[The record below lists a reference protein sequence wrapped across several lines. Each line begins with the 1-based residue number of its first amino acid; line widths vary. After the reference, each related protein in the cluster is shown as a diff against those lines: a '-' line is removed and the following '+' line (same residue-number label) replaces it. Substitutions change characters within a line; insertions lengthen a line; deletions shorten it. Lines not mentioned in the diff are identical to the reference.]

1 MSYPENALYYLTP
14 RFKSHMNIN
23 LLKTFLV
30 LVRNDFNFTLTAE
43 QLGISQPWVT
53 KSIKNLEQVF
63 GTPLLFRKG
72 RHFFQL
78 TDKGHQI
85 LPLVRS
91 IVEQTDCLLA
101 EDKTPGDR
109 INLNIATTHTQIKY
123 RLTHTVEHILKKYP
137 RISINFHQ
145 ASPEMMAGLV
155 SSGKVDFAIATESFH
170 LFSDIRALPCYH
182 WGRSLVVPREHPL
195 ASITIMSLA
204 EIADYPLITYVF
216 TCHDRSD
223 IYNAFTHQ
231 QLEPNIVMTATDADI
246 IKHYVRKGMGVGIIA
261 SCAKDDDD
269 ELVFISLDHLLPG
282 GQTSVL
288 VSRNIWL
295 SDVACEFISSFAP
308 HISEALICCFGNSQG
323 SIAATELPWQ

>member
-1 MSYPENALYYLTP
+1 
-14 RFKSHMNIN
+14 MNIN
-23 LLKTFLV
+23 LLKTFLA

-43 QLGISQPWVT
+43 QLGVSQPWVT
-53 KSIKNLEQVF
+53 KSIRNLEKVI

-85 LPLVRS
+85 LPLARS
-91 IVEQTDCLLA
+91 IVEQTNCLLT
-101 EDKTPGDR
+101 EETTLDDR
-109 INLNIATTHTQIKY
+109 IKLNIATTHTQIKY
-123 RLTHTVEHILKKYP
+123 RLTHTVEHILQKYP
-137 RISINFHQ
+137 RVSINFHQ
-145 ASPEMMAGLV
+145 ASPEMMARLV

-182 WGRSLVVPREHPL
+182 WGRSLVVPRKHPL
-195 ASITIMSLA
+195 ASIQITSLA
-204 EIADYPLITYVF
+204 EIAEYPLITYVF

-223 IYNAFTHQ
+223 IYNAFIHQ
-231 QLEPNIVMTATDADI
+231 DIEPNIVMSATDADI
-246 IKHYVRKGMGVGIIA
+246 IKHYVRRGIGVGIIA
-261 SCAKDDDD
+261 SCAKDYDD
-269 ELVFISLDHLLPG
+269 EELMFISLDHLLPG